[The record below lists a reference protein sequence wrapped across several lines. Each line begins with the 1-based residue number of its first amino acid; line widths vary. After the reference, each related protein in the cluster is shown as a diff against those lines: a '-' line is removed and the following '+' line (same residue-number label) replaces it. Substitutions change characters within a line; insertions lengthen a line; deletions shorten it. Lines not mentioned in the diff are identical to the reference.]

1 MKFRRI
7 LLAALAV
14 FAFSYL
20 LDLRGIRWEFLHP
33 DEYQIAKW
41 VKSTRTAPYIRS
53 RVYPEGLFR
62 ISGILQA
69 VDRLHDRAV
78 LREADWERQG
88 GDAYPRDGAEET
100 PPLVLRSKT
109 TTLLRVRYWNAALV
123 SFAAVFVLLLG
134 LETTRRVSVSVL
146 AAMLFAAHPF
156 VVEHAHYAETEGAMI
171 FATTLALWLL
181 SRAIRKE
188 SIPLL
193 AAAALCAG
201 FAIASKFSLLLFTGL
216 LPVNAFLVARRK
228 GHSPWMALLF
238 AAAALAVVGLGFTLA
253 TPKLWMDPGLF
264 ARQLARIRGSSYG
277 EVRRLLGESRGRP
290 HARLV
295 LKARSLWDELSK
307 FGLPWLLWTL
317 GASALWFRRRLRP
330 LWPALPLFGLAYPV
344 YALILFPWFRNQE
357 LLPALPY
364 IALTT
369 VLPLEV
375 ALSRTGNPAAPHRY
389 RDWLWRIPCIL
400 IPLFFV
406 GRTFREGV
414 FMSGAF
420 ATREMRAE
428 VDRWLDLCGPERG
441 KFLVENYAGLHVD
454 MARSTEE
461 NAGCSKIE
469 FVSPDEWES
478 LDCDFLLRA
487 PDFPGRGCRDPK
499 TGDLYPSCRANRD
512 RILPDLLPLRSWH
525 LADGPKPLFAQVE
538 VDLLGRGHPGSP
550 TTEPPALAPLFIR
563 AMHYGTGGM
572 HVAAGQERL
581 GPIEALKV
589 TGRRTEVTFSPPTDG
604 GSYANRF
611 YGVAINFSRN
621 ASVKVAWNR
630 GFAPLVQEVPAGGA
644 TLFRSTA
651 SLKSPF
657 SPVGSARV
665 RLLGD
670 DQTFHTLVVFTADAS
685 RAAAL
690 LRAFGNAD
698 AAGALEVETGHLAPL
713 PESLVADFSHA
724 AFGPVLLRRDA
735 VPFDPL
741 QANREGFL
749 YADLPFIPL
758 QGQDCT
764 LRLRITG
771 SWHFSSEANASNPA
785 AISLPEFTVDGV
797 PPRSATA
804 LGWDDTG
811 ALVVD
816 LALGAPKRP
825 SALRLGVR
833 APDSVNTLAL
843 SNAELRWETS
853 ATDWQDTTGQ
863 RASRAE

>member
-14 FAFSYL
+14 FSFSYL

-62 ISGILQA
+62 ISGFLQA
-69 VDRLHDRAV
+69 VDQLHDRAV
-78 LREADWERQG
+78 LREANWERQG

-100 PPLVLRSKT
+100 PPLVLRSRT

-134 LETTRRVSVSVL
+134 LETTRRISVSVL

-181 SRAIRKE
+181 ARAVRKE

-193 AAAALCAG
+193 AAAAFCSG

-216 LPVNAFLVARRK
+216 LPFNAFLVARRK
-228 GHSPWMALLF
+228 GRSPWLALLF
-238 AAAALAVVGLGFTLA
+238 ALAALAAVGLGFALA
-253 TPKLWMDPGLF
+253 TPKIWMNPGLF

-317 GASALWFRRRLRP
+317 GASAFWFRRHLRP
-330 LWPALPLFGLAYPV
+330 LWSALPLFGLAYPI

-357 LLPALPY
+357 LLPALPF

-369 VLPLEV
+369 VLPLEA
-375 ALSRTGNPAAPHRY
+375 ALSRPGTAVARPSR

-400 IPLFFV
+400 IPLLFV
-406 GRTFREGV
+406 GRTVRDGI

-420 ATREMRAE
+420 ATREMRTE

-441 KFLVENYAGLHVD
+441 RFLVENYAGLHVD

-478 LDCDFLLRA
+478 LGCDFLLRA

-499 TGDLYPSCRANRD
+499 TGDLYPSCRNNRD
-512 RILPDLLPLRSWH
+512 RILSDLLLLRSWH

-538 VDLLGRGHPGSP
+538 VDLLGRGRPGSP
-550 TTEPPALAPLFIR
+550 QTEPPVLAPLFIH

-572 HVAAGQERL
+572 HVAAGQKRL
-581 GPIEALKV
+581 GPIEALKA
-589 TGRRTEVTFSPPTDG
+589 TGKRTEVTFSPPADG

-611 YGVAINFSRN
+611 YGVAINFSRGD
-621 ASVKVAWNR
+621 AVKVSWNR
-630 GFAPLVQEVPAGGA
+630 GFHPRVQEVPAGGA
-644 TLFRSTA
+644 VLFRSTA
-651 SLKSPF
+651 ALKSPF
-657 SPVGSARV
+657 SPVGSTRV

-670 DQTFHTLVVFTADAS
+670 DQTFHTLVVFTADPA

-698 AAGALEVETGHLAPL
+698 AAVALENSEVRPSAPL

-724 AFGPVLLRRDA
+724 VSGPVVLRRRA
-735 VPFDPL
+735 IPFDPHL
-741 QANREGFL
+741 SNREGFL

-758 QGQDCT
+758 QGQTCT
-764 LRLRITG
+764 LRLRIADE
-771 SWHFSSEANASNPA
+771 WHFSREANSGDPHAVE
-785 AISLPEFTVDGV
+785 LPEFTVDGTTPQEAKV
-797 PPRSATA
+797 V
-804 LGWDDTG
+804 GWDNDG
-811 ALVVD
+811 ALVID
-816 LALGAPKRP
+816 IPLTAPKRP
-825 SALRLGVR
+825 SSLRLGVR
-833 APDSVNTLAL
+833 APDAVDEL
-843 SNAELRWETS
+843 SLKNVELMW
-853 ATDWQDTTGQ
+853 
-863 RASRAE
+863 